1 MNTVRAFRNADR
13 FSTFFGAGR
22 SLAMCR
28 ATGRIRDHVRSR
40 SCGHRREVGIKKV
53 ELRNWSVV
61 TEFSSIPGF
70 PI

>member
-1 MNTVRAFRNADR
+1 
-13 FSTFFGAGR
+13 
-22 SLAMCR
+22 LAMCR

>member
-1 MNTVRAFRNADR
+1 MFVLVRAV
-13 FSTFFGAGR
+13 T
-22 SLAMCR
+22 
-28 ATGRIRDHVRSR
+28 
-40 SCGHRREVGIKKV
+40 EEKVGIKKV